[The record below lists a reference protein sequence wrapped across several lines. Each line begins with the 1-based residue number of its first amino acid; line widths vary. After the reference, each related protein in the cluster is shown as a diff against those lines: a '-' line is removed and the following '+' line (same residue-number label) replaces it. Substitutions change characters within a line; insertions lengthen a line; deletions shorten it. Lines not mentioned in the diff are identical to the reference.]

1 MYGTLLFPLIQLT
14 FDKVNGLVLAIKVQ
28 STKVLSIAYASSLCN
43 KILYLSKN

>member
-28 STKVLSIAYASSLCN
+28 STIAYASSLCN